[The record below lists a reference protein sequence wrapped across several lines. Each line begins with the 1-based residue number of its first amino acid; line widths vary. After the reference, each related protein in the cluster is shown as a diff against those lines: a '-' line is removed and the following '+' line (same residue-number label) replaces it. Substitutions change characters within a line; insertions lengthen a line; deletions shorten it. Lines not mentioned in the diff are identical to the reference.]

1 MKIDFQFIKKWEPK
15 YDDIVSDQEEYLALV
30 NNVSQDFSTCQS
42 IRVETFERM
51 INWKSPR
58 AKGRIQWD
66 KYNTYQKV
74 FQLVFNNQQVDK
86 MGELVALP
94 GIGAPIASTILHFI
108 FPDDFPIYDF
118 RTKEVLHYFGYLKNK
133 TANLSH
139 YQEFQKVLKYIR
151 TNLVHYNLRQ
161 IDRALFA
168 FHKKNPIKFKRFSK
182 RLNIKNQVFKERQT
196 VEIIRS
202 SDRGKREKMI
212 NLSIPEIVEYI
223 CEDLGKNGKVINR
236 KDIIEKAKEL
246 EIKESSILPA
256 DYCDNTK
263 TGQWSSYN
271 FLHSIS
277 RGRYILAKFKSHDE
291 NK

>member
-1 MKIDFQFIKKWEPK
+1 MKIDFQFIKEWEPK

-30 NNVSQDFSTCQS
+30 INVSQDLNNIQS
-42 IRVETFERM
+42 INIETFKRL

-58 AKGRIQWD
+58 AKGLIKWD

-74 FQLVFNNQQVDK
+74 FHLVYNDQQVDK
-86 MGELVALP
+86 MNELVVLP

-118 RTKEVLHYFGYLKNK
+118 RTVEVLHCFGYFKYK
-133 TANLSH
+133 TASLSH
-139 YQEFQKVLKYIR
+139 YQEFQKTLKYLR

-168 FHKKNPIKFKRFSK
+168 FHKKNSIECKRFSNDF
-182 RLNIKNQVFKERQT
+182 NIKSHIFKERQA
-196 VEIIRS
+196 VDIIHS
-202 SDRGKREKMI
+202 SDRGKKEKMT
-212 NLSIPEIVEYI
+212 NLSIPEIIKSI
-223 CEDLGKNGKVINR
+223 CEVLGNNGKVINR

-246 EIKESSILPA
+246 EINESSVLPA

-277 RGRYILAKFKSHDE
+277 PGRYILAKYKFQSGK
-291 NK
+291 